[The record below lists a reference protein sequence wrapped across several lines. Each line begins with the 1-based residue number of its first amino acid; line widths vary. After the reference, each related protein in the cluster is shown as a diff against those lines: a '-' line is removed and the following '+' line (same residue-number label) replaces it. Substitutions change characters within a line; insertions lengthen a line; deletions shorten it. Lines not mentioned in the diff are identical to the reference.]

1 MPVNTAALKTF
12 APAMR
17 RQLLEAVG
25 RKLDLLLH
33 SQTPDTLST
42 YAKQIAELRE
52 QESDNRDQLLE
63 RSAYRTMEPYAFG
76 LLISRLLQRIR
87 EESWQALIR
96 DAAPILSSDQ
106 QETAFALAC
115 QLIHCDRE
123 VVAMEHQFL
132 SELAAELK
140 LSDDRAQLIQEVCE
154 LLNRDFAGEPAG

>member
-1 MPVNTAALKTF
+1 MSDSLSLAEAFAAIPLAAVCCDQSFGKD
-12 APAMR
+12 
-17 RQLLEAVG
+17 EARV
-25 RKLDLLLH
+25 
-33 SQTPDTLST
+33 
-42 YAKQIAELRE
+42 IRE
-52 QESDNRDQLLE
+52 QLLE
-63 RSAYRTMEPYAFG
+63 RSAYRAMVPYAFG
-76 LLISRLLQRIR
+76 LLIATLLKRIR
-87 EESWQALIR
+87 EGSWQALIR